1 MRGKIIKDWDK
12 VDHIKLFGGEFGE
25 GQDRQHQRAVQRAL
39 QFFFAL
45 PGQFIPEKFADD
57 KKFLEKWEKSDKAK
71 MQYFATLN
79 DFPATAK
86 EVVDKYHELAV
97 YDNGFEQIFNIRD
110 FTGSRR
116 DGFSI
121 DTIRGGLSFRKM
133 LTGEKLHVYQFEGER
148 EYVYFDYYGG
158 ALGWDRKLFE
168 NQEWWTLEENAIEFR
183 NEAYRIRAATFYAL
197 LEAVAPLK
205 PAGDIAWQQGPDVLV
220 PGTRGYRAARDA
232 TTMNLAAQTILLA
245 CQASGYGI
253 SAESVN
259 FIILAPV
266 QLRARIKQALGVSYD
281 TADRT
286 TTVIDYRFSTV
297 ITTMIGQTAATRNHY
312 WVILPKRKIV
322 GGDRMDLTTY
332 SNFDM
337 LSRTDSAAGWMAF
350 AGAVADIAQMERC
363 DIA

>member
-12 VDHIKLFGGEFGE
+12 QVNWRKLFVPGEK
-25 GQDRQHQRAVQRAL
+25 DVQHQRAVMKAL
-39 QFFFAL
+39 SFFLAIPNANVPAEFASNV
-45 PGQFIPEKFADD
+45 KFMER
-57 KKFLEKWEKSDKAK
+57 KKEYNTVK
-71 MQYFATLN
+71 MQQFATLN

-86 EVVDKYHELAV
+86 EVIDKYHELAV

-110 FTGSRR
+110 YTGSRR

-148 EYVYFDYYGG
+148 EFIYFDYYGG

-168 NQEWWTLEENAIEFR
+168 NQDWWQLEENAIEFR

-197 LEAVAPLK
+197 IEAVGPKAT
-205 PAGDIAWQQGPDVLV
+205 GDIAWQIHPDTVIA
-220 PGTRGYRAARDA
+220 GNRGYRAGRDA
-232 TTMNLAAQTILLA
+232 ATMNLAAQTILLA

-253 SAESVN
+253 SAQNVN

-281 TADRT
+281 TADRVT
-286 TTVIDYRFSTV
+286 SVIDYNFTTV
-297 ITTMIGQTAATRNHY
+297 ITTMLLNTTHY

-322 GGDRMDLTTY
+322 GGDRLNLETY
-332 SNFDM
+332 SEFDM

-350 AGAVADIAQMERC
+350 AGGIGDTDQMERC
-363 DIA
+363 DIV

>member
-1 MRGKIIKDWDK
+1 MMRGQIIKDWSKIDYM
-12 VDHIKLFGGEFGE
+12 KLFDSQEK
-25 GQDRQHQRAVQRAL
+25 DPRHQQAVVKAL
-39 QFFFAL
+39 QFFLAI
-45 PGQFIPEKFADD
+45 PNTIVPKQFIANEKFLKR
-57 KKFLEKWEKSDKAK
+57 KKDFNEAR

-86 EVVDKYHELAV
+86 EAIDKYHELAV

-110 FTGSRR
+110 YTGSRR

-121 DTIRGGLSFRKM
+121 DTIQSGLTFRKM
-133 LTGEKLHVYQFEGER
+133 KTGEKLHVYQFSGDR

-205 PAGDIAWQQGPDVLV
+205 AGDIAWQASPDVLAAA
-220 PGTRGYRAARDA
+220 TRGYQAQRDA
-232 TTMNLAAQTILLA
+232 ATMNLAAQTILLA

-253 SAESVN
+253 SAQNVSFV
-259 FIILAPV
+259 ILAPI
-266 QLRARIKQALGVSYD
+266 QLRGRIKRALGINYD
-281 TADRT
+281 VMVGSTP
-286 TTVIDYRFSTV
+286 VIDYNFTTV
-297 ITTMIGQTAATRNHY
+297 ITTMLAVTDHY
-312 WVILPKRKIV
+312 WVILPKKKIV
-322 GGDRMDLTTY
+322 GGDRMNLETY
-332 SNFDM
+332 SDFDM
-337 LSRTDSAAGWMAF
+337 LSRTDAAAGWMAF

-363 DIA
+363 NIA

>member
-1 MRGKIIKDWDK
+1 MRETYRGKIIKDWSK
-12 VDHIKLFGGEFGE
+12 VDHVKLFGGEFGE
-25 GQDRQHQRAVQRAL
+25 GKDSQHQKAVLKAL
-39 QFFFAL
+39 QFFFAI
-45 PGQFIPEKFADD
+45 PNTIVPPQFTTDE
-57 KKFLEKWEKSDKAK
+57 KFLEKREQYEKVK
-71 MQYFATLN
+71 MQQFATLN

-121 DTIRGGLSFRKM
+121 DTIRGGLTFRKM
-133 LTGEKLHVYQFEGER
+133 LTGEKLHVFQFEGER

-205 PAGDIAWQQGPDVLV
+205 AADIAWQAHPDGVAV
-220 PGTRGYRAARDA
+220 GTRGYRAGRDA
-232 TTMNLAAQTILLA
+232 ATMNLAAQTILLA

-253 SAESVN
+253 SAQNVS

-266 QLRARIKQALGVSYD
+266 QLRARIKQALGISYD
-281 TADRT
+281 TADRVS
-286 TTVIDYRFSTV
+286 TVIDYNFTTV
-297 ITTMIGQTAATRNHY
+297 ITKFFPNGR
-312 WVILPKRKIV
+312 
-322 GGDRMDLTTY
+322 
-332 SNFDM
+332 S
-337 LSRTDSAAGWMAF
+337 SA
-350 AGAVADIAQMERC
+350 ETE
-363 DIA
+363 

>member
-1 MRGKIIKDWDK
+1 MKGQIIKDWNK
-12 VDHIKLFGGEFGE
+12 VDHVKLFGGDFGE
-25 GQDRQHQRAVQRAL
+25 GQDIQHQRAVQKAL

-45 PGQFIPEKFADD
+45 PDQFIPEKFANDE
-57 KKFLEKWEKSDKAK
+57 KFLEMKKGYDKAK

-97 YDNGFEQIFNIRD
+97 YDNGYEQIFNIRD
-110 FTGSRR
+110 YTGSRR

-121 DTIRGGLSFRKM
+121 DTIAGGLSFRKM

-148 EYVYFDYYGG
+148 EFVYFDYYGG

-183 NEAYRIRAATFYAL
+183 NEAYRIKAATFYAL

-205 PAGDIAWQQGPDVLV
+205 AADILWQLHPDAVVAGN
-220 PGTRGYRAARDA
+220 RGYRAGRDA
-232 TTMNLAAQTILLA
+232 ATMNRAAQTILLA

-253 SAESVN
+253 SAQNVN

-266 QLRARIKQALGVSYD
+266 QLRARIKQALGISYD
-281 TADRT
+281 TADRVT
-286 TTVIDYRFSTV
+286 SVIDYNFTTV
-297 ITTMIGQTAATRNHY
+297 ITTMLAETDHY

-322 GGDRMDLTTY
+322 GGNRMDLTTY
-332 SNFDM
+332 ASFDM

-363 DIA
+363 DIV

>member
-1 MRGKIIKDWDK
+1 MDNYRGKIIKNWNK
-12 VDHIKLFGGEFGE
+12 INWKKLFDPQEK
-25 GQDRQHQRAVQRAL
+25 DPQHQRAIMKAL
-39 QFFFAL
+39 QFFLAL
-45 PGQFIPEKFADD
+45 PNAIIPVQFADD

-86 EVVDKYHELAV
+86 EVVEKYHELAV

-148 EYVYFDYYGG
+148 EFVYFDYYGG

-183 NEAYRIRAATFYAL
+183 NEAYRIRSATFYAL
-197 LEAVAPLK
+197 IEAVAPK
-205 PAGDIAWQQGPDVLV
+205 ATGDIPFQPSPDALV
-220 PGTRGYRAARDA
+220 PGVRGNIAQRDA
-232 TTMNLAAQTILLA
+232 MTMNLAAQTILLN

-253 SAESVN
+253 SAQNVN
-259 FIILAPV
+259 FIILAPI
-266 QLRARIKQALGVSYD
+266 QLRGRIKRALGSTYD
-281 TADRT
+281 VMAGAPPI
-286 TTVIDYRFSTV
+286 IDYNFTTV
-297 ITTMIGQTAATRNHY
+297 ITTMLQNLTHY
-312 WVILPKRKIV
+312 WVILPKKKMV
-322 GGDRMDLTTY
+322 GGDRMNLEIYGD
-332 SNFDM
+332 FDM
-337 LSRTDSAAGWMAF
+337 LSRTDAAAGWMAF
-350 AGAVADIAQMERC
+350 AGAIGDPAQLERC
-363 DIA
+363 DIV

>member
-1 MRGKIIKDWDK
+1 MKGQIIKDWNK
-12 VDHIKLFGGEFGE
+12 VDPIKLFGGDFGE
-25 GQDRQHQRAVQRAL
+25 GKDIQHQRALQKAL

-45 PGQFIPEKFADD
+45 PNQFVAEKFADD
-57 KKFLEKWEKSDKAK
+57 KKFLEKRAGYVKAK
-71 MQYFATLN
+71 AQYFATLN

-121 DTIRGGLSFRKM
+121 DTIRGGLAFRKM
-133 LTGEKLHVYQFEGER
+133 LTGEKLQVYQFEGDR
-148 EYVYFDYYGG
+148 EFVYFDYYGG

-168 NQEWWTLEENAIEFR
+168 NQEWWTLEENAVEFR

-205 PAGDIAWQQGPDVLV
+205 PLGDILWQAHPDGVAV
-220 PGTRGYRAARDA
+220 GTRGYRAGRDA
-232 TTMNLAAQTILLA
+232 ATMNRAAQTILLA

-253 SAESVN
+253 SAENVS

-266 QLRARIKQALGVSYD
+266 QLRARIKQALGISYD
-281 TADRT
+281 TADRVS
-286 TTVIDYRFSTV
+286 TVIDYNFSTV
-297 ITTMIGQTAATRNHY
+297 ITTMLANTTHY

-322 GGDRMDLTTY
+322 GGDRMNLTTY
-332 SNFDM
+332 ADFDM

-363 DIA
+363 DIV

>member
-1 MRGKIIKDWDK
+1 MKGQIIKDWNK
-12 VDHIKLFGGEFGE
+12 VDHVKLFGGDFGE
-25 GQDRQHQRAVQRAL
+25 GQDIQHQRAVQKAL

-45 PGQFIPEKFADD
+45 PDQFIPEKFVNDE
-57 KKFLEKWEKSDKAK
+57 KFLEKKKGYDKAK

-97 YDNGFEQIFNIRD
+97 YDNGYEQIFNIRD
-110 FTGSRR
+110 YTGSRR

-121 DTIRGGLSFRKM
+121 DTIAGGLSFRKM
-133 LTGEKLHVYQFEGER
+133 LTGEKLHVYQFEGDR
-148 EYVYFDYYGG
+148 EFVYFDYYGG

-183 NEAYRIRAATFYAL
+183 NEAYRIKAATFYAL

-205 PAGDIAWQQGPDVLV
+205 AADILWQLHPDAVAAGN
-220 PGTRGYRAARDA
+220 RGYRAGRDA
-232 TTMNLAAQTILLA
+232 ATMNRAAQTILLA

-253 SAESVN
+253 SAESVS

-266 QLRARIKQALGVSYD
+266 QLRARIKQALGISYD
-281 TADRT
+281 TADRV
-286 TTVIDYRFSTV
+286 TTVIDYNFTTV
-297 ITTMIGQTAATRNHY
+297 ITTMLAVTDHY

-322 GGDRMDLTTY
+322 GGNRMDLTTY
-332 SNFDM
+332 ASFDM

-363 DIA
+363 DIV

>member
-1 MRGKIIKDWDK
+1 MKGQIIKDWNK
-12 VDHIKLFGGEFGE
+12 VDHVKLFGGDFGE
-25 GQDRQHQRAVQRAL
+25 GQDVRHQKAVQKAL

-45 PGQFIPEKFADD
+45 PNQFVPEKFADD
-57 KKFLEKWEKSDKAK
+57 DLFKEKRKAYTEAK
-71 MQYFATLN
+71 VQYFATLN

-121 DTIRGGLSFRKM
+121 DTIAGGLAFRKM
-133 LTGEKLHVYQFEGER
+133 LTGEKLHVYQFAGDR

-197 LEAVAPLK
+197 LEAVAALK
-205 PAGDIAWQQGPDVLV
+205 ADIGWQLHPDGV
-220 PGTRGYRAARDA
+220 PTTNRGYRAGRDA
-232 TTMNLAAQTILLA
+232 ATMNLAAQTILLA

-253 SAESVN
+253 SAQNVN

-266 QLRARIKQALGVSYD
+266 QLRARIKQALGMSYD
-281 TADRT
+281 TADRI
-286 TTVIDYRFSTV
+286 TTVIDYNFNTV
-297 ITTMIGQTAATRNHY
+297 ITTMLAVTDHY

-322 GGDRMDLTTY
+322 GGDRMNLTTY
-332 SNFDM
+332 ASFDM

-350 AGAVADIAQMERC
+350 AGAVGDIAQLERC

>member
-1 MRGKIIKDWDK
+1 MIADNYKGQIIKDWSK
-12 VDHIKLFGGEFGE
+12 VDPVKLFGGEFGE
-25 GQDRQHQRAVQRAL
+25 GKDPQHQKAVMKAL

-45 PGQFIPEKFADD
+45 PNQHIPAQFANNEKFL
-57 KKFLEKWEKSDKAK
+57 KKREEVEKAK

-86 EVVDKYHELAV
+86 EVIDKYHELAV
-97 YDNGFEQIFNIRD
+97 YDNGFEQIFNMRD
-110 FTGSRR
+110 YTGSRK

-121 DTIRGGLSFRKM
+121 DTIQGGLTFRKM
-133 LTGEKLHVYQFEGER
+133 LTGEKLHVYQFSGER

-168 NQEWWTLEENAIEFR
+168 NQEWWGLEENAIEFR

-205 PAGDIAWQQGPDVLV
+205 AADIAWQASPDGLAAAV
-220 PGTRGYRAARDA
+220 RGYQAQRDA
-232 TTMNLAAQTILLA
+232 ATMNLGAQTILLA

-253 SAESVN
+253 SAQNVSFV
-259 FIILAPV
+259 ILAPI
-266 QLRARIKQALGVSYD
+266 QLRGRIKRALGSNYD
-281 TADRT
+281 VMAGSTP
-286 TTVIDYRFSTV
+286 VIDYNFSTV
-297 ITTMIGQTAATRNHY
+297 ITTMLAVTDHY

-332 SNFDM
+332 SDFDI

>member
-1 MRGKIIKDWDK
+1 MRGQIIKDWNK
-12 VDHIKLFGGEFGE
+12 VDHVKLFGGDFGE
-25 GQDRQHQRAVQRAL
+25 GQDIQHQRAVQKAL

-45 PGQFIPEKFADD
+45 PNQFVPEKFADD
-57 KKFLEKWEKSDKAK
+57 KKFLEKREGYDKAK

-121 DTIRGGLSFRKM
+121 DTITGGLAFRKM
-133 LTGEKLHVYQFEGER
+133 LTGEKLHVYQFSGDR
-148 EYVYFDYYGG
+148 EFVYFDYYGG

-205 PAGDIAWQQGPDVLV
+205 AADILWQASPDALAV
-220 PGTRGYRAARDA
+220 GTRGYRASRDA
-232 TTMNLAAQTILLA
+232 ATMNSAAQTILLA

-253 SAESVN
+253 SAENVS
-259 FIILAPV
+259 FIILAPI

-281 TADRT
+281 TADRV
-286 TTVIDYRFSTV
+286 TTVIDYNFTTV
-297 ITTMIGQTAATRNHY
+297 ITTMLAVTNHY

-322 GGDRMDLTTY
+322 GGDRMNLTTY
-332 SNFDM
+332 ASFDM

>member
-1 MRGKIIKDWDK
+1 MMRGKIIKDWSK
-12 VDHIKLFGGEFGE
+12 VNWKKLFDPQEK
-25 GQDRQHQRAVQRAL
+25 DPQHQRAVMKAL
-39 QFFFAL
+39 SFFLAFPNTNVPTQFTDD
-45 PGQFIPEKFADD
+45 EKFKVKRKEFDTAR
-57 KKFLEKWEKSDKAK
+57 

-86 EVVDKYHELAV
+86 EVFEKFHELAV

-110 FTGSRR
+110 YTGSRR
-116 DGFSI
+116 EGISI

-148 EYVYFDYYGG
+148 EFIYFDYYGG

-197 LEAVAPLK
+197 LEAVGPLK
-205 PAGDIAWQQGPDVLV
+205 PAGNIAWQLHPDGVAT
-220 PGTRGYRAARDA
+220 GNRGYRAGRDA
-232 TTMNLAAQTILLA
+232 ATMNLAAQTILLA

-253 SAESVN
+253 SAENVN
-259 FIILAPV
+259 FISLAPV
-266 QLRARIKQALGVSYD
+266 QLRARIKQALGISYD
-281 TADRT
+281 TADRVT
-286 TTVIDYRFSTV
+286 SVIDYRFSTV
-297 ITTMIGQTAATRNHY
+297 ITTMLAETGHY

-322 GGDRMDLTTY
+322 GGNRMDLTTY
-332 SNFDM
+332 ASFDM

-363 DIA
+363 DIV

>member
-1 MRGKIIKDWDK
+1 MDNYRGQIIKDWGK
-12 VDHIKLFGGEFGE
+12 VDPVKLFGGEFGE
-25 GQDRQHQRAVQRAL
+25 GKDPQHQRAVMKAL
-39 QFFFAL
+39 QFFLAV
-45 PGQFIPEKFADD
+45 PNTNIPTCLAGNEKFIE
-57 KKFLEKWEKSDKAK
+57 KKKGFEKAR

-110 FTGSRR
+110 YTGSRR

-121 DTIRGGLSFRKM
+121 DTIQAGLTFRKM
-133 LTGEKLHVYQFEGER
+133 LTGEKLHVYQMSGER

-183 NEAYRIRAATFYAL
+183 NEAFRIRAATFYAL

-205 PAGDIAWQQGPDVLV
+205 AAGDILWQASPDGLAAGV
-220 PGTRGYRAARDA
+220 RGYQAQRDA
-232 TTMNLAAQTILLA
+232 ATMNLAAQTILLA
-245 CQASGYGI
+245 TQASGYGI
-253 SAESVN
+253 SAENVS
-259 FIILAPV
+259 FIILAPI
-266 QLRARIKQALGVSYD
+266 QLRGRIKRALAVNYD
-281 TADRT
+281 VQGPTP
-286 TTVIDYRFSTV
+286 VIDYNFSTV
-297 ITTMIGQTAATRNHY
+297 ITTMLAELEHY

-332 SNFDM
+332 SSFDM

-363 DIA
+363 NIA